1 MRAGTNVGAQRARGC
16 VGVRS
21 TRASAWRCTRRSDGN
36 NPRATRRTRRGN
48 AHRDVRVVA
57 DDVSG
62 RGAQRAALAARLH
75 ECVLCEAT
83 RWRGACRHRLLVT
96 MLFRTRRDSVAVC
109 ITPHYVNRRQ
119 PRAAGWAA
127 WPPGAGHGWPAA
139 GRIRS
144 RAVVLFVSD
153 CDATIQGRLQ
163 RSSAAGRYGLALN
176 PSTGNPILH

>member
-1 MRAGTNVGAQRARGC
+1 MSTDALRGRVARTRLCRRAQHACKRVAMHATKRRQ
-16 VGVRS
+16 RS
-21 TRASAWRCTRRSDGN
+21 TRSWCCIRRS
-36 NPRATRRTRRGN
+36 

-96 MLFRTRRDSVAVC
+96 MTFRTRRDSVAVC

-119 PRAAGWAA
+119 PRAAGWALR
-127 WPPGAGHGWPAA
+127 PLGAGQGWPAA
-139 GRIRS
+139 GKSRS
-144 RAVVLFVSD
+144 RAVCGSCPIAMPLVGVGLNGAAVKPRSD
-153 CDATIQGRLQ
+153 RIANGVHTL
-163 RSSAAGRYGLALN
+163 SS
-176 PSTGNPILH
+176 